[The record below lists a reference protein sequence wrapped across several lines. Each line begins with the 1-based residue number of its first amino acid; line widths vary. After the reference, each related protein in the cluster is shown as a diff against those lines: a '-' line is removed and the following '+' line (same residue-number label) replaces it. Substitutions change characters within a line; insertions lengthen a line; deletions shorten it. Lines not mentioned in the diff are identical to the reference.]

1 MKDHIAYRYEIQEPL
16 GKGSFGQ
23 ALKVFDHKTKEFFA
37 LKIIW
42 NKKKFQH

>member
-1 MKDHIAYRYEIQEPL
+1 MKDHIAYWYEILEPL

-23 ALKVFDHKTKEFFA
+23 ALKVFDYKTKEFFA

-42 NKKKFQH
+42 NKKKF